1 MTIRSRVSVIV
12 PCYQA
17 AATLEE
23 SVQGVMNQSYPDWE
37 LLLMVD
43 GMGDNTAN
51 LAMALAEK
59 DSRIS
64 VVVSKKNRGVIR
76 SRNLG
81 MRLAKGQWIAFCDS
95 DDVWLPNKLTMQ
107 LAAAQKA
114 GANLICSSFEFVDS
128 EGAVVRR
135 VDTSS
140 RIDLA
145 TLLTT
150 NPIPMSTSL
159 FALDGRHY
167 FPPLSSQYIHEDYAF
182 WITLFSQHNINAV
195 NIPVVTTQ
203 IRTAPGSRSSNK
215 WLAAK
220 SHGYI
225 LKQYGKITG
234 WRWCKCMVRYCVNA
248 LKKRM

>member
-1 MTIRSRVSVIV
+1 M

-17 AATLEE
+17 VATLQE
-23 SVQGVMNQSYPDWE
+23 SVQGVLDQSYTDWE

-51 LAMALAEK
+51 LAMDLAEK
-59 DSRIS
+59 DSRIR
-64 VVVSKKNRGVIR
+64 VLVSKKNRGVIR

-107 LAAAQKA
+107 LAAAQKS
-114 GANLICSSFEFVDS
+114 GVNLVCSSFEFVDFK
-128 EGAVVRR
+128 GAVVRR

-150 NPIPMSTSL
+150 NPIPMSTAVFSV
-159 FALDGRHY
+159 DGRHY
-167 FPPLSSQYIHEDYAF
+167 FPPLSAQYIHEDYAF
-182 WITLFSQHNINAV
+182 WITLFSRHYINAV

-203 IRTAPGSRSSNK
+203 IRMAPGSRSSNK

-225 LKQYGKITG
+225 LKQYGQIAG
-234 WRWCKCMVRYCVNA
+234 WRWCKYMVQYCVNA
-248 LKKRM
+248 LKKRV